1 MPNSQELSCQELV
14 ELLTDYLEGRLSP
27 GEKARFEEHLTI
39 CEGCQTYLDHM
50 RQTVRALGR
59 LTEET
64 IPPDARAELLQAF
77 RQWKKG

>member
-14 ELLTDYLEGRLSP
+14 ELLSDYLEGRLPP

-39 CEGCQTYLDHM
+39 CEGCRTYLDQM
-50 RQTVRALGR
+50 RQTIRALGR

>member
-39 CEGCQTYLDHM
+39 CEGCQTYLDQM
-50 RQTVRALGR
+50 RQTIRALGR